1 MEIRPV
7 IYTTNAI
14 ESVNRSLRKVTKTK
28 AVFPSEDRSKI
39 SAYKFPSG
47 INLSKAATEQRL
59 SASIQ
64 GRP

>member
-1 MEIRPV
+1 MSELATP
-7 IYTTNAI
+7 TQAI
-14 ESVNRSLRKVTKTK
+14 KTELFGECRMSK
-28 AVFPSEDRSKI
+28 PDRSKI